1 MTEVTMNT
9 FIWRDLKKKK
19 EEYRPKYMC
28 QSLKYGKVLKG
39 TAAIRCIVCTVYA
52 LYWLISY

>member
-1 MTEVTMNT
+1 MTEVTMNM
-9 FIWRDLKKKK
+9 FIWRDLKKKKKK

-39 TAAIRCIVCTVYA
+39 TAAIRCYTVYA

>member
-1 MTEVTMNT
+1 MTEVTMNM
-9 FIWRDLKKKK
+9 FIWRDLKKKKK

-39 TAAIRCIVCTVYA
+39 TAAIRCYTVYA

>member
-1 MTEVTMNT
+1 MTEVTMNM
-9 FIWRDLKKKK
+9 FIWREFKKKK

-39 TAAIRCIVCTVYA
+39 TAAIRCYTVYA
-52 LYWLISY
+52 L

>member
-19 EEYRPKYMC
+19 KKSIGLNIC
-28 QSLKYGKVLKG
+28 
-39 TAAIRCIVCTVYA
+39 ANH
-52 LYWLISY
+52 